1 MIRRA
6 MNQKTCAEL
15 SFEGFLDLA
24 QGLGCVGVE
33 PRNDLGR
40 PFFDGAS
47 GAEAAAMAQGRG
59 LRLLGLSEVYGFNV
73 WDDER
78 AEQIVALADAA
89 EASGAETVSLIP
101 CVDDR
106 TVMPLVDILRELVPL
121 FKGRKVTPLIE
132 PIGFVTSSVPRKAE
146 LVRAIEAVDP
156 QMFGIVHDTFQHC
169 IAGEQELFP
178 DFTRMV
184 HISGIS
190 DPSVPLDDAQDKQR
204 VWVDADDRCG
214 NLAQIA
220 AFLEAGYEGAFSFEC
235 TAERRFGPEGPAK
248 ARASFEYIE
257 QMVEAGA

>member
-6 MNQKTCAEL
+6 LNQKTCAEL
-15 SFEGFLDLA
+15 SFSKFLDAA
-24 QGLGCVGVE
+24 QALDCVGVE

-47 GAEAAAMAQGRG
+47 GAAAADMARERG
-59 LRLLGLSEVYGFNV
+59 LRFLGLSEVYGFNV

-78 AEQIVALADAA
+78 AAQILALADAA
-89 EASGAETVSLIP
+89 EESGAETLSLIP

-106 TVMPLVDILRELVPL
+106 PVMPLRDVLRELAPL
-121 FKGRKVTPLIE
+121 FKGRRVIPLIE
-132 PIGFVTSSVPRKAE
+132 PIGFVTSSIPCKAE

-169 IAGEQELFP
+169 ISGEVELFP
-178 DFTRMV
+178 ELTRMV

-190 DPSVPLDDAQDKQR
+190 DPDVPLGDAQDKQR
-204 VWVDADDRCG
+204 VWVDAGDRCG
-214 NLAQIA
+214 NVAQIA

-235 TAERRFGPEGPAK
+235 TAEGRYGPDGLDK
-248 ARASFEYIE
+248 ARASFMYIE
-257 QMVEAGA
+257 RMVGA